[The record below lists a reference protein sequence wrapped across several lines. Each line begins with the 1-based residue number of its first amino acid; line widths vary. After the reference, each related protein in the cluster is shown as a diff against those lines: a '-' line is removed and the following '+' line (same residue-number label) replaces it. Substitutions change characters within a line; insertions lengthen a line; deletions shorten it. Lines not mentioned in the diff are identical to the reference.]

1 MSYGEPSKGLMQTI
15 PGTFDP
21 LTNLKAS
28 ARYAMDR
35 YGTVTGRILPTATA
49 RVRAG
54 EYILSPEAVR
64 DISGEPTFE
73 HLMRKGML
81 GDWQDEEPPDDYP
94 EPPPPPVF

>member
-1 MSYGEPSKGLMQTI
+1 MCDSYGAPSKGLMQVMS
-15 PGTFDP
+15 GTFDP

-54 EYILSPEAVR
+54 EYILTPEEASR
-64 DISGEPTFE
+64 IGRE
-73 HLMRKGML
+73 ML
-81 GDWQDEEPPDDYP
+81 GGWNEPEDDVFDSYP